1 MQFVF
6 IMILSLYLII
16 IGYNMKIPEHLAII
30 MDGNRRWPKKINKAN
45 VTEGH
50 RVGAD
55 RLEEI
60 VENVEIW
67 G

>member
-1 MQFVF
+1 
-6 IMILSLYLII
+6 
-16 IGYNMKIPEHLAII
+16 MKIPEHLAII